1 MCSVIK
7 SVVVSI
13 FEAELNA
20 YVDGLDTILYVMHA
34 CDEMLYVRG
43 NDSLALTDSEST
55 LDWIESGASS
65 RRSRHVELR
74 LQKARQIIM
83 GGEVTAAHV
92 DTKDNI
98 SDLFTKHLDIKQSQ
112 YLTFKTM
119 GHELVVHLEIAGV
132 MVKF

>member
-1 MCSVIK
+1 MSV
-7 SVVVSI
+7 

-34 CDEMLYVRG
+34 CGEMLYVRDS
-43 NDSLALTDSEST
+43 DSLALADSDDSEST

-98 SDLFTKHLDIKQSQ
+98 SDLFTKHLEIKQSQ
-112 YLTFKTM
+112 YLTFTTM
-119 GHELVVHLEIAGV
+119 GHDLVAHLEVAGV